1 MEAKMDNTNTLNHNI
16 AVIGWSM
23 LLIWWG
29 IAILVKPVTI
39 GMTAIGTGLILLG
52 LNVFR
57 WRKGLPTR
65 GSNTIIG
72 IIALV
77 WGALDHT
84 FALSFWLSFATLLI
98 VIGVVAL
105 ASLLVRPQTVAEG
118 ESAP

>member
-1 MEAKMDNTNTLNHNI
+1 MDKANTLNHNI

-29 IAILVKPVTI
+29 IAILVKPITI
-39 GMTAIGTGLILLG
+39 GMTAVGTGLILLG

-57 WRKGLPTR
+57 WRKGLPTK
-65 GSNTIIG
+65 GLNTIIG

-77 WGALDHT
+77 WGTLDHA

-105 ASLLVRPQTVAEG
+105 ASLLVHPKTITEG
-118 ESAP
+118 ESAL